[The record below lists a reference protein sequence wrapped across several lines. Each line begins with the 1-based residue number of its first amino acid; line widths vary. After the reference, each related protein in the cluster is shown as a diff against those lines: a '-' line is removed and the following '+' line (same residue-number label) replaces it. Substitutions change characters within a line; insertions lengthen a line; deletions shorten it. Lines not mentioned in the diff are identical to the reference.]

1 MSDNRADKT
10 TSEIR
15 LYFYNL
21 ARGLRL
27 IWQWHPWLMTATM
40 ILVLLGSIQSFAAN
54 GSFALL
60 LNELTGGD
68 IEAKTLWLLLALY
81 VGALSLPR
89 VLQAVRE
96 YFDNLLW
103 LYVPRDLVL
112 LFLRKK
118 AELDMARFEDPKFQD
133 LLQRATEK
141 GEHWPMQQITNNG
154 LWNMWNLIG
163 IVISVV
169 ALGAIDLGILGLVV
183 LATVPVFWVESKTG
197 GILWNIY
204 SAEAPE
210 RRRFQMLQDHLSNK
224 NSLLELR
231 LFGRINYFLE
241 LARATYDRFID
252 KQAGLEKRRM
262 VWLLLAGIW
271 GLTLIGTTVVLTVR
285 MVLTG
290 ELQVG
295 TFTFVLSTIYALEV
309 SLTTFLRNM
318 GYQREASLIVK
329 DQFEVLDTKPLVV
342 DQVEVEKI
350 DLEQVPEICFENV
363 WFSYPFGSRKD
374 DWVLRNFSLTI
385 RPGEKIALIG
395 VNGAGKSTIIK
406 LLCRFYDPQKGL
418 VLVGGKDLRM
428 VARNDLYKLLS
439 VLFQEFG
446 EYKFTV
452 KEAIALGKGGEDA
465 AVVIEKVVEAAV
477 QSQASEF
484 IEKWEKGY
492 DSQLGVE
499 FEGKEPSK
507 GQQQKLA
514 LARSFYAEPK
524 VLVLDEPTAA
534 LDAEAEAKI
543 FENLERWAGQRTL
556 ILISHRFSTVR
567 DVDRIIVLKDGKVHE
582 DGSHNDLMTSDGTY
596 ASLFR
601 KQAKGYL
608 SA

>member
-582 DGSHNDLMTSDGTY
+582 DGSHNDLMASDGTY

-608 SA
+608 SS